1 MAFLFQ
7 DKNEKEISIKCK
19 LCFEDIKFTITL
31 AEYQNTTQFPLIKE
45 SIHGTPPHKLIISL
59 DKNLELQEFN
69 IEDIIDKEVS
79 YSKDITYQVL
89 SDIQL
94 NEEEIELYFLTTGRD
109 AVSLG
114 EISLLIDKEKDE
126 SKKIADKF
134 VEKGLY
140 KEIVGATPHYAPLPP
155 YAALMKQLSN
165 FNEYIKGIQEQAPA
179 QLNESFSQ
187 LEAKSKGVSEL
198 NAYTDFIRKLKERID
213 QQMELQKVE
222 VDKAIKVIG
231 QIRKINEVISN
242 LENDTKVIIDEQV
255 KDIEEQFD
263 EIKNLISNNLKE
275 LHLGVISKTVH
286 QIIDNVLNAR
296 MKMIVDGFNTKLIS
310 KIRNI
315 MSDIATNI
323 NEITGSSL
331 KTGENLEETFS
342 NITELF
348 SQNVTTA
355 EERVKG
361 ISDQI
366 LQSFADLRNIFS
378 TRVVNTL
385 NEELLKIL
393 NRLEISQVTTKEFW
407 DQAKKKSIMS
417 MKDIWFIRSLEGA
430 RAHINE
436 EIAKTKMR
444 LLIVAPDISEISVSL
459 LQSLPK
465 HVNIRIATHI
475 DMNNSKHI
483 DIIQQLDGMQNIT
496 YRNRVEQDLFGI
508 NRDYEEVILC
518 ILSKTE
524 DGKEGAMEIGGIGSI
539 VQQHIKIFV
548 PVLEEAWVTSQKTV
562 APAMRSSYVQ
572 KTQQVM
578 NSTLGSETNQSRSI
592 YENNRPQ
599 SSPQAAP
606 TSTVE
611 PKPIM
616 TSKIDEI
623 QVKAPDL
630 DQISNMQTQYSP
642 QQTTPGTAPT
652 PTPPPTLTPA
662 PASTGQSIR
671 EQFDFL
677 IENID
682 KKTGQEL
689 AEFLNNLR
697 NRIQEEIGY
706 VSILSPIANTI
717 TDLNQIPGLVS
728 LSDKQGFI
736 SRINFWKNK
745 LNL

>member
-19 LCFEDIKFTITL
+19 LCFEDVKFIITL
-31 AEYQNTTQFPLIKE
+31 ADYQNTTQFPLVKE
-45 SIHGTPPHKLIISL
+45 SIHGNPPHKLIISL

-69 IEDIIDKEVS
+69 IEDIIDKDVS
-79 YSKDITYQVL
+79 YSKELTYQVL

-94 NEEEIELYFLTTGRD
+94 TEEEIKLYFLTTGRD

-114 EISLLIDKEKDE
+114 EISLLIDIDKDE
-126 SKKIADKF
+126 GKKIADKF

-165 FNEYIKGIQEQAPA
+165 FNEYIKDIQEKAPA

-187 LEAKSKGVSEL
+187 LEAKSKGVNEL
-198 NAYTDFIRKLKERID
+198 NEYTGFIRKLKERID
-213 QQMELQKVE
+213 QQMSLQKNE
-222 VDKAIKVIG
+222 VDKAINVIG
-231 QIRKINEVISN
+231 QIKKINDVISN

-255 KDIEEQFD
+255 EDIERQFE

-296 MKMIVDGFNTKLIS
+296 MQIIVDGFNTKLIS
-310 KIRNI
+310 KIRTI
-315 MSDIATNI
+315 MSDIAKNI
-323 NEITGSSL
+323 NDITDSSI
-331 KTGENLEETFS
+331 KTGETLEETFS

-348 SQNVTTA
+348 TKNVSYA
-355 EERVKG
+355 EEKVKG

-366 LQSFADLRNIFS
+366 LQSFADLRNMFS
-378 TRVVNTL
+378 TRIVNTL
-385 NEELLKIL
+385 SEELLKIL
-393 NRLEISQVTTKEFW
+393 RRLEISQITTKEFW

-444 LLIVAPDISEISVSL
+444 LLIVAPDITEINVSL

-475 DMNNSKHI
+475 EMNNSEHS
-483 DIIQQLDGMQNIT
+483 DILQVLDNMPNVS
-496 YRNRVEQDLFGI
+496 YRNRDSQDLFGI
-508 NRDYEEVILC
+508 NRDHEEVILC
-518 ILSKTE
+518 IISRSE
-524 DGKEGAMEIGGIGSI
+524 IGKEEGIELGGIGSI
-539 VQQHIKIFV
+539 VQQHIEIFV
-548 PVLEEAWVTSQKTV
+548 PVLEDAWVSAQKTV
-562 APAMRSSYVQ
+562 VPAMRTSYVQ
-572 KTQQVM
+572 KTQPVIK
-578 NSTLGSETNQSRSI
+578 SKLIS
-592 YENNRPQ
+592 ENNQINSISGDTRSQ
-599 SSPQAAP
+599 SS
-606 TSTVE
+606 SSSV
-611 PKPIM
+611 PI
-616 TSKIDEI
+616 SNIYNKSISSSHINEI
-623 QVKAPDL
+623 QVAAPDL
-630 DQISNMQTQYSP
+630 DQISSMQTQPTP
-642 QQTTPGTAPT
+642 QKAFNTSITNTSTPT
-652 PTPPPTLTPA
+652 PTPQ
-662 PASTGQSIR
+662 GQSIR
-671 EQFDFL
+671 EEFETL
-677 IENID
+677 IENLD

-717 TDLNQIPGLVS
+717 TDLNQIPGLIS
-728 LSDKQGFI
+728 LSDKQGFM

>member
-7 DKNEKEISIKCK
+7 GKNEKEISIKCK
-19 LCFEDIKFTITL
+19 LCFEEVKFIITL
-31 AEYQNTTQFPLIKE
+31 ADYQNTTQFPLVKE
-45 SIHGTPPHKLIISL
+45 STHGNPPHKLIISL

-79 YSKDITYQVL
+79 YSKELTYQVL

-94 NEEEIELYFLTTGRD
+94 TEEEIKLYFLTTGRD
-109 AVSLG
+109 AISLG

-126 SKKIADKF
+126 CKKIADKF

-140 KEIVGATPHYAPLPP
+140 KVIVGATPHYAPLPP
-155 YAALMKQLSN
+155 YAALMKQLTT
-165 FNEYIKGIQEQAPA
+165 FNEYIKNIQEKAPA

-187 LEAKSKGVSEL
+187 LEATSKGVNEL
-198 NAYTDFIRKLKERID
+198 NEYTDFIRKLKERID
-213 QQMELQKVE
+213 QQMALQKNE
-222 VDKAIKVIG
+222 VDEAINVIG
-231 QIRKINEVISN
+231 QIKNINDVISN
-242 LENDTKVIIDEQV
+242 LENDTKII
-255 KDIEEQFD
+255 IEEQIEDIEKQFE

-296 MKMIVDGFNTKLIS
+296 MQIIVDGFNTKLIS
-310 KIRNI
+310 KIRTI
-315 MSDIATNI
+315 MSDITKNVGS
-323 NEITGSSL
+323 ITDSSL
-331 KTGENLEETFS
+331 KTGETLEETFS

-348 SQNVTTA
+348 SKNVTYA
-355 EERVKG
+355 EEKVKG

-385 NEELLKIL
+385 SEELLKIL
-393 NRLEISQVTTKEFW
+393 NRLEISQITTREFW

-417 MKDIWFIRSLEGA
+417 MRDIWFIRSLEGA

-444 LLIVAPDISEISVSL
+444 LLIVAPDISEINISL

-475 DMNNSKHI
+475 NPDDSEHVGAM
-483 DIIQQLDGMQNIT
+483 QQLDGMQNVS
-496 YRNRVEQDLFGI
+496 YRNRVEHDLFGI

-524 DGKEGAMEIGGIGSI
+524 EGKEGGMEIGGIGSI

-548 PVLEEAWVTSQKTV
+548 PVLEEAWVTGQKTV

-572 KTQQVM
+572 KTQPVIQ
-578 NSTLGSETNQSRSI
+578 STLLNETNQINSISGNMRS
-592 YENNRPQ
+592 Q
-599 SSPQAAP
+599 SSTPSIPISNIQD
-606 TSTVE
+606 
-611 PKPIM
+611 KPIRS
-616 TSKIDEI
+616 TKIDEI

-630 DQISNMQTQYSP
+630 DQISNMQTQPTP
-642 QQTTPGTAPT
+642 QKAFNTSITNTSTPT
-652 PTPPPTLTPA
+652 PTPQ
-662 PASTGQSIR
+662 GQSIR
-671 EQFDFL
+671 EEFETL
-677 IENID
+677 IENLD

-717 TDLNQIPGLVS
+717 TDLNQIPGLIS

>member
-7 DKNEKEISIKCK
+7 GKNEKEISIKCK
-19 LCFEDIKFTITL
+19 LCFEDVKFIVTL
-31 AEYQNTTQFPLIKE
+31 AEYQNTTQFPLVKE
-45 SIHGTPPHKLIISL
+45 STHGNPPHKLIISL

-69 IEDIIDKEVS
+69 IEDIIDKDVS
-79 YSKDITYQVL
+79 YSKELTYQVL

-114 EISLLIDKEKDE
+114 EISLLIGKEKE
-126 SKKIADKF
+126 ECKEIADKF

-187 LEAKSKGVSEL
+187 LEAKSKGINEL
-198 NAYTDFIRKLKERID
+198 NEYTDFIRKLKDRID
-213 QQMELQKVE
+213 QQMDLQKVE

-231 QIRKINEVISN
+231 QIRNINDVISN

-255 KDIEEQFD
+255 EDIEKQF
-263 EIKNLISNNLKE
+263 EEMKVLIGNNLKE

-296 MKMIVDGFNTKLIS
+296 MQMIVDGFNTKLIS
-310 KIRNI
+310 KIRTI
-315 MSDIATNI
+315 MSEITTNI

-348 SQNVTTA
+348 SKNVSHA
-355 EERVKG
+355 EEKVKG

-366 LQSFADLRNIFS
+366 LQSFGDLRNIFS

-385 NEELLKIL
+385 NEELLNIL
-393 NRLEISQVTTKEFW
+393 NRLEISQVTTREFW

-430 RAHINE
+430 RAHIYE

-444 LLIVAPDISEISVSL
+444 LLIVAPDLSEINVSL

-475 DMNNSKHI
+475 DMDNSEHV
-483 DIIQQLDGMQNIT
+483 DILQQLDGMQNIS
-496 YRNRVEQDLFGI
+496 YRNREAHDLFGI
-508 NRDYEEVILC
+508 NRDHEEVILC
-518 ILSKTE
+518 IISQSETGE
-524 DGKEGAMEIGGIGSI
+524 EAGMELGGIGSI

-548 PVLEEAWVTSQKTV
+548 PVLEDAWVSAQKTV
-562 APAMRSSYVQ
+562 MPAMRSSYVQ
-572 KTQQVM
+572 KTQPVM
-578 NSTLGSETNQSRSI
+578 NRQSAPEINQLNSI
-592 YENNRPQ
+592 SGNVRHQPNSQ
-599 SSPQAAP
+599 TIP
-606 TSTVE
+606 TSNLNN
-611 PKPIM
+611 KPVIPP
-616 TSKIDEI
+616 KIDEI

-630 DQISNMQTQYSP
+630 DQISSMQTQFPS
-642 QQTTPGTAPT
+642 QQTPPDIASNPT
-652 PTPPPTLTPA
+652 PHPT
-662 PASTGQSIR
+662 STGQSIG
-671 EQFDFL
+671 ELFNFL
-677 IENID
+677 IENLD

-717 TDLNQIPGLVS
+717 TDLNQIPGLIS
-728 LSDKQGFI
+728 LSDKQGFLN
-736 SRINFWKNK
+736 RINFWRNK

>member
-7 DKNEKEISIKCK
+7 GKNEKEISIKCK
-19 LCFEDIKFTITL
+19 LCFEEVKFIITL
-31 AEYQNTTQFPLIKE
+31 ADYQNTTQFPLVKE
-45 SIHGTPPHKLIISL
+45 STHGNPPHKLIISL

-79 YSKDITYQVL
+79 YSKELTYQVL

-94 NEEEIELYFLTTGRD
+94 TEEEIKLYFLTTGRD
-109 AVSLG
+109 AISLG

-126 SKKIADKF
+126 CKKIADKF

-140 KEIVGATPHYAPLPP
+140 KVIVGATPHYAPLPP
-155 YAALMKQLSN
+155 YAALMKQLTT
-165 FNEYIKGIQEQAPA
+165 FNEYIKNIQEKAPA

-187 LEAKSKGVSEL
+187 LEATSKGVNEL
-198 NAYTDFIRKLKERID
+198 NEYTDFIRKLKERID
-213 QQMELQKVE
+213 QQMALQKNE
-222 VDKAIKVIG
+222 VDEAINVIG
-231 QIRKINEVISN
+231 QIKNINDVISN
-242 LENDTKVIIDEQV
+242 LENDTKII
-255 KDIEEQFD
+255 IEEQIEDIEKQFE

-296 MKMIVDGFNTKLIS
+296 MQIIVDGFNTKLIS
-310 KIRNI
+310 KIRTI
-315 MSDIATNI
+315 MSDITKNVGS
-323 NEITGSSL
+323 ITDSSL
-331 KTGENLEETFS
+331 KTGETLEETFS

-348 SQNVTTA
+348 SKNVTYA
-355 EERVKG
+355 EEKVKG

-385 NEELLKIL
+385 SEELLKIL
-393 NRLEISQVTTKEFW
+393 NRLEISQITTREFW

-417 MKDIWFIRSLEGA
+417 MRDIWFIRSLEGA

-444 LLIVAPDISEISVSL
+444 LLIVAPDISEINISL

-475 DMNNSKHI
+475 NPDDSEHVGAM
-483 DIIQQLDGMQNIT
+483 QQLDGMQNVS
-496 YRNRVEQDLFGI
+496 YRNRVEHDLFGI

-524 DGKEGAMEIGGIGSI
+524 EGKEGGMEIGGIGSI

-548 PVLEEAWVTSQKTV
+548 PVLEEAWVTGQKTV

-572 KTQQVM
+572 KTQPVIQ
-578 NSTLGSETNQSRSI
+578 STLLNETNQINSISGNMRS
-592 YENNRPQ
+592 Q
-599 SSPQAAP
+599 SSTPSIPISNIQD
-606 TSTVE
+606 
-611 PKPIM
+611 KPIRS
-616 TSKIDEI
+616 TKIDEI

-630 DQISNMQTQYSP
+630 DQISSMQTQPTP
-642 QQTTPGTAPT
+642 QNTTFNTTASTTT
-652 PTPPPTLTPA
+652 PTPK
-662 PASTGQSIR
+662 GQSIR
-671 EQFDFL
+671 EDFAFL
-677 IENID
+677 IENLD

-717 TDLNQIPGLVS
+717 TDLNQIPGLIS